1 MNRLEAP
8 NPRVYRNTERV
19 VRTAALFMGGI
30 TWTGIGNIPRGEA
43 AILSANHTS
52 PLDPP
57 ILGSVV
63 RHATKDHIHFLAMKE
78 LWEKRITID
87 LEGNT
92 VSNPFYRPTGRFLN
106 ALGAI
111 PLDKEKM
118 PSKEVLSQADY
129 VIENNGLLGIFP
141 EGGLRHE
148 PTVTEIKI
156 GAVMMASRH
165 GTPIVPVGI
174 AGADIK
180 GIVGEE
186 RDFGHFHVHFG
197 SPIEVP
203 EAEWP
208 RQALRVGR
216 ELTPVLLEGMQDAL
230 ATAKEI
236 RSNE

>member
-8 NPRVYRNTERV
+8 NPRLYRNTERV
-19 VRTAALFMGGI
+19 ARVAAFLMGGI
-30 TWTGIGNIPRGEA
+30 TWSGVAKIPRNEA
-43 AILSANHTS
+43 TFLSANHTS
-52 PLDPP
+52 LFDPP
-57 ILGSVV
+57 VLGSAV
-63 RHATKDHIHFLAMKE
+63 RHATKEHIRFLGMKG
-78 LWEKRITID
+78 LWEKKITLD

-92 VSNPFYRPTGRFLN
+92 LYNPFFRQTGRFLD

-111 PLDKEKM
+111 PLDKDKL
-118 PSKEVLSQADY
+118 PSKKVLKQVDY
-129 VIENNGLLGIFP
+129 VVENNGLLGIFP
-141 EGGLRHE
+141 EGGLRHDT
-148 PTVTEIKI
+148 TVTEIKI
-156 GAVMMASRH
+156 GAVMLASRN

-180 GIVGEE
+180 GIPGEE

-216 ELTPVLLEGMQDAL
+216 EITPVLLEAMQDAL
-230 ATAKEI
+230 STANEI
-236 RSNE
+236 RNDK